1 MILSIKGVD
10 KQTIGSAISKKK
22 GLIFFGFHKL
32 DLDISH
38 HVDKL
43 NIELLDPGIS
53 FLKNITLCP

>member
-43 NIELLDPGIS
+43 NFELLYS
-53 FLKNITLCP
+53 YLFFKYITLCP